1 MENVQTTPC
10 VTKYSLYHLLPVT
23 LMEHFC
29 YALAFLAAFPY
40 LHYPAVID
48 NFGMQVRTWARQQ
61 GITPQDHMQNLSSK

>member
-10 VTKYSLYHLLPVT
+10 VTKYSLCHL

-29 YALAFLAAFPY
+29 CALAFLAASPY

-48 NFGMQVRTWARQQ
+48 NFGMQVRTWARQR